1 MRLQPWSTLLAAFL
15 LLAGCGGGGS
25 EVAEEEEGAGHAE
38 ETHAAE
44 PGSAGEELLVLD
56 PEMLRDLK
64 LTTFAAELRPGGEG
78 VTALGELRVD
88 ERAYA
93 EVGSPIPARVLRLLV
108 EPGAAV
114 GRGTPLAELQSAE
127 LGRARADH
135 AAARARAEL
144 ARQTVER
151 KRGLA
156 EERIVSRGEL
166 ERAEAEL
173 AASEAE
179 VQATRAGLAALG
191 VGGEAAL
198 PAGFDLSRFLLRAP
212 LAGTVLERKA
222 VRGQSVD
229 PAQTLF
235 RIAELSSL
243 WLVVQA
249 AEQHAVHLRE
259 GAGAQVTLA
268 ALPGQRFTG
277 EIAWIGREVDP
288 HSRTVPVRIVLPNPG
303 RLKPGM
309 FATAWL
315 ETGAAGDQVVAVPA
329 SALQRLE
336 DRWVVFLPRGR
347 GRFAVRPVGR
357 GRDLGGEV
365 AILSGLAPEELVI
378 DEGAFLLRAEAE
390 KRAGGGAEHHH

>member
-1 MRLQPWSTLLAAFL
+1 MRPQRWATPPLALLL
-15 LLAGCGGGGS
+15 LLAGCGGG
-25 EVAEEEEGAGHAE
+25 EREAAEDAAAEHAE
-38 ETHAAE
+38 EAHVGA
-44 PGSAGEELLVLD
+44 PGPAGEELLVLD
-56 PEMLRDLK
+56 SEMLRDLK

-78 VTALGELRVD
+78 VTALGELRVND
-88 ERAYA
+88 RAYA

-127 LGRARADH
+127 LGRTRAEH
-135 AAARARAEL
+135 VAARARAEL

-156 EERIVSRGEL
+156 AERIVSRGEL
-166 ERAEAEL
+166 ERAEADL
-173 AASEAE
+173 AATAAE
-179 VQATRAGLAALG
+179 LLATRAALAALG
-191 VGGEAAL
+191 VGGEAAA
-198 PAGFDLSRFLLRAP
+198 PADSDLSRFLLRAP
-212 LAGTVLERKA
+212 LAGTVLERRA
-222 VRGQSVD
+222 VRGQGVD

-235 RIAELSSL
+235 RIAELSRL

-249 AEQHAVHLRE
+249 PEQHVVHLRE
-259 GAGAQVTLA
+259 GARAQVTLA
-268 ALPGQRFTG
+268 ALPGRRFAG
-277 EIAWIGREVDP
+277 EIAWTGREVDP
-288 HSRTVPVRIVLPNPG
+288 HSRTVPVRIVLANPG
-303 RLKPGM
+303 LLKPGM

-347 GRFAVRPVGR
+347 VRFAVRPVGR

-365 AILSGLAPEELVI
+365 AILSGLAPGELVI

-390 KRAGGGAEHHH
+390 KRAGGGEHHH